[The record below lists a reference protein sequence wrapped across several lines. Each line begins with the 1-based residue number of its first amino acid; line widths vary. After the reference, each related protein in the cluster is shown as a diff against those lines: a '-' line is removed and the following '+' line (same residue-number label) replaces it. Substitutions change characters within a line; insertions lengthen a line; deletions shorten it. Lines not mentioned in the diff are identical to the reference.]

1 MKLRFCDMVFLSVW
15 SALTLLLGILCLPA
29 LLSRTLSQNVAK
41 NWAGMTLMLLKSI
54 SGISSHVRGY
64 SYISATPV
72 LYAVKHQSAWET
84 FMLWHVLDRP
94 VFVLKRALYR
104 IPIFGWYLWRSGQI
118 AIKRGDGKQAIASA
132 ITQAQTYIGKGR
144 SVVIFPE
151 GTRTRVGENVQY
163 KSGVTYISEALG
175 VPVVPVAIN
184 AGKFWPKSLFIK
196 RSGNAVIEFLPAMPP
211 AGMAKEAWLKDL
223 KERIETAST
232 ALLAQ
237 E

>member
-1 MKLRFCDMVFLSVW
+1 MKLRFCDVVFLLVW
-15 SALTLLLGILCLPA
+15 SVVTLLLGILCLPA
-29 LLSRTLSQNVAK
+29 LLSRKLSQNFAK
-41 NWAGMTLMLLKSI
+41 HWAAITLALLKSI
-54 SGISSHVRGY
+54 SGIASHVRGY

-94 VFVLKRALYR
+94 VFILKRSLYR

-118 AIKRGDGKQAIASA
+118 AIKRGDGKQSIASA

-144 SVVIFPE
+144 CVVIFPE
-151 GTRTRVGENVQY
+151 GTRTRVGENVTY

-223 KERIETAST
+223 RERVETATT